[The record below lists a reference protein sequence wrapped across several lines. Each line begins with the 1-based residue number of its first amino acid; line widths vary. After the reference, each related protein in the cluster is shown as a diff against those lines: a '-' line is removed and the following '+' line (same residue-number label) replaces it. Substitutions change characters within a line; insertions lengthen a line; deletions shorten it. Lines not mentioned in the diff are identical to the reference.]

1 MRVRLN
7 GTHLYKI
14 HVNEE
19 SKPYLEDKVETITQI
34 YQALSNR
41 KIAIEFKS
49 EANFAKIPLIRRKK
63 RQQTKKD
70 K

>member
-19 SKPYLEDKVETITQI
+19 SKQYFQDKVETITQI
-34 YQALSNR
+34 YHALINR
-41 KIAIEFKS
+41 KIAIEFRS
-49 EANFAKIPLIRRKK
+49 EQNFVKRKK
-63 RQQTKKD
+63 RPQTRKD